1 MMDERVELE
10 IVRSWTAGD
19 DADFFIKVAKKTEYH
34 NGYNIKNLF
43 YKLNEE
49 TNEFEEIRYTNFDTW
64 EYKMTG
70 NTLEDADIWDEGLML
85 YDAYINDIIGDY
97 YSNYGD
103 KDWCM

>member
-1 MMDERVELE
+1 MMNERIELE
-10 IVRSWTAGD
+10 IVKSWTAGE
-19 DADFFIKVAKKTEYH
+19 DADFFIKVAKKIEFH
-34 NGYNIKNLF
+34 DGYSIKNFF

-103 KDWCM
+103 KDWC